1 MGLNR
6 TAFTALWLI
15 GCCLLLSATGC
26 CSRRGY
32 LLHGDW
38 SLELNRVPWRDD
50 NCGAGGGCAAGSGAE
65 GEYAAG
71 GAVEVGSQPRARFH
85 PVPTRN
91 VFTPEPTAET
101 IPAPA
106 PTEVRQSSHLDG
118 GSPAPHQN
126 IPVRYARKAKCGQ
139 AGSCSSTTNVEAVD
153 SEPGLE
159 AEPQIAESAVLSPT
173 APKARL
179 SSAWKAAPRR

>member
-1 MGLNR
+1 MGRNM
-6 TAFTALWLI
+6 TASIALWLI
-15 GCCLLLSATGC
+15 GCCLLSSATGC
-26 CSRRGY
+26 CARRGY

-65 GEYAAG
+65 GDYAAG
-71 GAVEVGSQPRARFH
+71 GAVEVGAPPRARFH

-91 VFTPEPTAET
+91 VFSPEATGEP

-106 PTEVRQSSHLDG
+106 PSDIHQSSYSG
-118 GSPAPHQN
+118 SGSPAAPQSV
-126 IPVRYARKAKCGQ
+126 PARYARKAKCGPTGACRP
-139 AGSCSSTTNVEAVD
+139 AGNTEVEG
-153 SEPGLE
+153 SEPTLATE
-159 AEPQIAESAVLSPT
+159 TSVISPT